1 MVSYRIF
8 IMLRISVS
16 LEHEREGEAS
26 NERAIT
32 RRPLLHSYSARHT
45 AIGRR
50 GAWAGDWRE
59 IEIGREIDGRTWH
72 VLCYPGG
79 QAAAPQLPGRG
90 VEVWWWW

>member
-1 MVSYRIF
+1 M
-8 IMLRISVS
+8 RISVS

-26 NERAIT
+26 NERANT

-59 IEIGREIDGRTWH
+59 IEIGREIDRH
-72 VLCYPGG
+72 NVARPL
-79 QAAAPQLPGRG
+79 LPGRAGRSAAAAWARCSGG
-90 VEVWWWW
+90 VVVVWW